1 MGLGDL
7 GEEFCGL
14 RFCVLT
20 YCPKQ
25 EMRFSIQEI
34 EFLYFVLPSGGDPS
48 DIVSPLQVSIDHGLA
63 LPCNYIQPRDGG
75 RQDATSFH
83 WILSPDGVTN
93 RSARAFVRS
102 PLPSVR
108 NSASRIQLARTSWL
122 VRGGCVRASELA
134 GRRGAK
140 EASKPNPRHTKNQD
154 SCRRRVEVAGAISY
168 RSVIGQSRPLRFLLL
183 S

>member
-48 DIVSPLQVSIDHGLA
+48 DIVSPFQVSIDHGLA

-108 NSASRIQLARTSWL
+108 NSPHPASSHELARAWWL
-122 VRGGCVRASELA
+122 RACERAGWPA
-134 GRRGAK
+134 GRK
-140 EASKPNPRHTKNQD
+140 
-154 SCRRRVEVAGAISY
+154 
-168 RSVIGQSRPLRFLLL
+168 RSVKAQSTAHKKSRFM
-183 S
+183 